1 VNCEEFTST
10 SITLHVFVFQAQKSC
25 RFNPKISDVQ
35 ISGYVELDGGS
46 ELKLQGALSKVGP
59 ISVSIDASHRSFRFY
74 NSGWLKKIKLKQS
87 QKKKNLQNA

>member
-1 VNCEEFTST
+1 VNCENFTSQ
-10 SITLHVFVFQAQKSC
+10 SITLQRFFVFQAQKSC

-46 ELKLQGALSKVGP
+46 ELKLQGALTKVGP

-74 NSGWLKKIKLKQS
+74 GSG
-87 QKKKNLQNA
+87 